1 MHIKYEYSR
10 IHLHFVFK
18 KKKKKKARDSSPLG
32 ERKETGNND
41 FFFSGESRNL
51 DTSRDVNE
59 RRRFFTTKF
68 HTFNLFLCRERF
80 CV

>member
-32 ERKETGNND
+32 ERKETGND
-41 FFFSGESRNL
+41 FLTLANHENQ
-51 DTSRDVNE
+51 T
-59 RRRFFTTKF
+59 RRAT
-68 HTFNLFLCRERF
+68 
-80 CV
+80 

>member
-18 KKKKKKARDSSPLG
+18 KKKKKAASRDSSPSGREKRDRSVSSSLG
-32 ERKETGNND
+32 EP
-41 FFFSGESRNL
+41 RNL

-68 HTFNLFLCRERF
+68 SHF
-80 CV
+80 